1 MGGWFAIWCGQ
12 EHIII
17 IIIIC
22 SVEVDSTGMNGVD
35 QPPCTLDQPQV
46 RLYVTA
52 SAWTCDR
59 VLVTVLNLQLMC
71 LLFI

>member
-46 RLYVTA
+46 RLYVVHG
-52 SAWTCDR
+52 R
-59 VLVTVLNLQLMC
+59 VRSSVSDC
-71 LLFI
+71 P